1 MESDLI
7 MSSTR
12 PWTSQRRCSHLGYIF
27 PVPKRTFWYDLVSCL
42 CAKLPSFPNLK
53 YQKSRI
59 HQRRPIHLNMRKE
72 SKISLSVH
80 FTQTSLPP
88 SLFSFLATSANVPD
102 KLGSECPLLD
112 PSTRSDVI
120 LDVDFNLRTQCFLA
134 FANQVFELS
143 IETTQTLILLSFL
156 LSFQSCPPR
165 SLLRRRT
172 IHRPCPAWAS
182 HPRTRS
188 SNGNSRSR
196 KRSIR

>member
-7 MSSTR
+7 ISSTR

-59 HQRRPIHLNMRKE
+59 HRRRPIHLNMRKE
-72 SKISLSVH
+72 SKFPILYILHKYLSCH
-80 FTQTSLPP
+80 LSFP
-88 SLFSFLATSANVPD
+88 SFAKSASVPD

-134 FANQVFELS
+134 FADQVFKLS
-143 IETTQTLILLSFL
+143 IETTQALILLSFL
-156 LSFQSCPPR
+156 LSLQSCPSR
-165 SLLRRRT
+165 SLLRRGT